1 MSRPTRAEQRRARKA
16 LLTQGLTV
24 LLALM
29 VATVKAR
36 SRPCHHRDSGR

>member
-36 SRPCHHRDSGR
+36 SRHHRDSGR

>member
-29 VATVKAR
+29 VATVRAR
-36 SRPCHHRDSGR
+36 SRTCHHRDGGR